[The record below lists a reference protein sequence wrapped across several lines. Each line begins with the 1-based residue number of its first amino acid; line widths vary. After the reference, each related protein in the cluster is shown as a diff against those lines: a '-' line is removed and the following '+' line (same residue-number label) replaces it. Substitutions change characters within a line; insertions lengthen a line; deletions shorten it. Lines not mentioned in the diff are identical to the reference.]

1 MGVTASTSVLI
12 SAQLYTRVHTQ
23 SQLIASSRMFQK
35 YVCIFCVW
43 LVHASNVLLRNFW
56 TVFLGNRPMPDHVQM
71 LLCDSLT
78 SIEPSSICLP
88 FLYINLSEIS
98 TSITFSRASVEIL
111 HVIFL
116 HFSSCKFW
124 KSFVSCVYFFLSY
137 LFASVIILLFCVM
150 LFSTVTFSTM
160 SK

>member
-1 MGVTASTSVLI
+1 
-12 SAQLYTRVHTQ
+12 
-23 SQLIASSRMFQK
+23 
-35 YVCIFCVW
+35 
-43 LVHASNVLLRNFW
+43 
-56 TVFLGNRPMPDHVQM
+56 MPDHVQM

-124 KSFVSCVYFFLSY
+124 KSFVSCVYFFVIFVCQCHHFVILCYVIFYSY
-137 LFASVIILLFCVM
+137 LFYDEQIKVKNPEL
-150 LFSTVTFSTM
+150 
-160 SK
+160 